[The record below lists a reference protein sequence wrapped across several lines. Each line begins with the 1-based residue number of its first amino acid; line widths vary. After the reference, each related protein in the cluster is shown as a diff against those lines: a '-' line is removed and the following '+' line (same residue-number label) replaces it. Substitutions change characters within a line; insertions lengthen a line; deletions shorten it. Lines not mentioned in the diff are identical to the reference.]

1 MNGGYIMIKAS
12 DANIYLEASKALT
25 IGKPILFYENDTTCY
40 YIDTIILD
48 GTNIVLTKGGKTI
61 TIANDNTITSVGDI
75 QNHLYQYNIRFFGTY
90 VDSGENTQVISFAV
104 SFLYPKDID
113 FEDMTYTDFYNNY
126 SDIFI
131 FNVING
137 AKYQEGDYIKPLV
150 YNNDSDN
157 ELMFI
162 NLASSK
168 IDTVIIADEDESTDY
183 ITAYEVYKTQ
193 LF

>member
-12 DANIYLEASKALT
+12 DADIYLEASRALT

-75 QNHLYQYNIRFFGTY
+75 QNHLYQYNIHFYGSF
-90 VDSGENTQVISFAV
+90 VDAGENTQEISFAV

-113 FEDMTYTDFYNNY
+113 FVDMTYTDFYNNY

-131 FNVING
+131 YNVING
-137 AKYQEGDYIKPLV
+137 AIYQQGDNIKPLV
-150 YNNDSDN
+150 YNNESDN

-168 IDTVIIADEDESTDY
+168 IDNVTITDEDDSTDY
-183 ITAYEVYKTQ
+183 ITVYDVFKTQ